1 MAVSSANVN
10 PEEVAHFEALANRWW
25 DPQGIFRPLHVMNPV
40 RADWICQHSPPA
52 NKQVLDVGCGG
63 GLLAETMA
71 CAGGKVTGI
80 DMGEAP
86 LNVARLHS
94 LESGVKINYQQM
106 TAEDMAA
113 KHPAKFDLIACLEM
127 LEHVPK
133 PAATIAAMAT
143 LAKPGAHLFFS
154 TINRNA
160 IAWLGAIIGAE
171 YVLNLVPKG
180 THTYSQLIR
189 PSELAKFCR
198 DAGLQVQ
205 HIQGMSYNPFRHQCR
220 LTRRVD
226 INYLMHCVKPT
237 T

>member
-10 PEEVAHFEALANRWW
+10 PKEVAHFEALANVWW
-25 DPQGIFRPLHVMNPV
+25 DPQGKFRTLHVINPV
-40 RADWICQHSPPA
+40 RVGWICQHSSPA

-63 GLLAETMA
+63 GLLSEAMA

-80 DMGEAP
+80 DIGEAP
-86 LNVARLHS
+86 LHVARLHS
-94 LESGVKINYQQM
+94 LESGVEVDYQQT

-113 KHPAKFDLIACLEM
+113 KHPAKFDLITCLEM
-127 LEHVPK
+127 LEHVPE
-133 PAATIAAMAT
+133 PAVAIAAMAT
-143 LAKPGAHLFFS
+143 LAKPDAHLFFS

-180 THTYSQLIR
+180 THTYSQFIR
-189 PSELAKFCR
+189 PSELARFCR

-205 HIQGMSYNPFRHQCR
+205 HIQGMSYDPFRHQCK
-220 LTRRVD
+220 LTRKVA
-226 INYLMHCVKPT
+226 INYLLHCVK
-237 T
+237 